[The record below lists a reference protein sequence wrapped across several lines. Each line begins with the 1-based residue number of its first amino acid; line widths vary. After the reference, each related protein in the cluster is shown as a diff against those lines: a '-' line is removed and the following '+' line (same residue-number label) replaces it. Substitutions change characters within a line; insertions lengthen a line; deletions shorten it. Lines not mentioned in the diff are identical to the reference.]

1 MIGKKTKENKEEQ
14 SNEAHLKHECDNCED
29 GCECSKD
36 SNSNNKS
43 EEVASAKN
51 ANAKLVQEYVAIKDS
66 LQRLQ
71 AEFSNFRKRTED
83 EKSKFVTMATEQLIR
98 KILPVMDNFEL
109 ALNAHKEE
117 TEFSKGI
124 EMIYAQLKEVMHEEG
139 LTPIVTQGKFDPNI
153 HEAILVEETDDS
165 ENEVKQVLQSGYKIG
180 DKVIRHAKVKIS
192 KKKQ

>member
-1 MIGKKTKENKEEQ
+1 MIGKKKKEHKEEQ
-14 SNEAHLKHECDNCED
+14 SNEAHLKNEHANRDNNED
-29 GCECSKD
+29 SKLNHKKETGD
-36 SNSNNKS
+36 EST
-43 EEVASAKN
+43 KN
-51 ANAKLVQEYVAIKDS
+51 ANTKLVHEYAAVKES

-71 AEFSNFRKRTED
+71 AEFSNFRKRTEA
-83 EKSKFVTMATEQLIR
+83 EKSRFVTMATEQLIR
-98 KILPVMDNFEL
+98 KLLPVMDNFEL
-109 ALNAHKEE
+109 ALNVHKEE

-124 EMIYAQLKEVMHEEG
+124 EMIYAQLKEVLDEEG